1 MKFRRSE
8 RKKERNDHNQWKE
21 RKGHMERIDK
31 IVEKCCS
38 YKIYTNL
45 VYAVHANKSIQSE
58 CFVVAIGV
66 LFICASE
73 PMFIHIDVSKTDS
86 PNVFLAFYF
95 LFTRLFWRCCCCNF
109 RNFQPPKLKNAIRVS
124 ITNIPLAVC
133 TCSLVRMHSAYTNER
148 YWAEIEHEL
157 VRKSRNEW
165 RRKILIWSEIA
176 PNALNETF
184 LFTWHSTI
192 AGGCHRQIEE
202 FHEK

>member
-1 MKFRRSE
+1 MLWVSVVSCVCVQKKNTTFHHGTKLNKQPLRLFIGRFDDIMKTIFFNERKMKFRRSE

-133 TCSLVRMHSAYTNER
+133 TC
-148 YWAEIEHEL
+148 
-157 VRKSRNEW
+157 
-165 RRKILIWSEIA
+165 
-176 PNALNETF
+176 
-184 LFTWHSTI
+184 
-192 AGGCHRQIEE
+192 
-202 FHEK
+202 